1 MRTKKTKGCLQGN
14 IILLEKNDYSELLY
28 QKGYGTKNSQKK
40 IELSKIEA
48 LYLIEQKKLEVY
60 DKNYKKKYSY
70 EELLKKNR
78 DRKFKEK
85 LIVYTDLRKKGYI
98 VKTALKYGSDFRVYD
113 KGIKPGKDHSKW
125 LLYVLNEH
133 EKINMKEYISK
144 NRIAHSTRKKLLLG
158 IVDDEQGITYYE
170 SSWIKP

>member
-1 MRTKKTKGCLQGN
+1 MKTKKTKGYLQGN
-14 IILLEKNDYSELLY
+14 NIILEKNDYSEILY
-28 QKGYGTKNSQKK
+28 QKGYGTKNSQKQ
-40 IELSKIEA
+40 IELSLIEGI
-48 LYLIEQKKLEVY
+48 YLLEQKKLEVY
-60 DKNYKKKYSY
+60 NKNYKKKISY
-70 EELLKKNR
+70 EELIKKGKTKN
-78 DRKFKEK
+78 FKEK
-85 LIVYTDLRKKGYI
+85 IAVYTDLRKKGYMI
-98 VKTALKYGSDFRVYD
+98 KTALKYGSDFRIYE

-133 EKINMKEYISK
+133 EKINIKEYISK